1 MNDRYDQHIDMS
13 HSVNVHKTRTNNQL
27 SLTKTIVPGGKDQVS
42 ASNGSFTPNESACES
57 EIFIQSLPPLY
68 LLNFLSTYLEATSLS
83 LSVHGP

>member
-27 SLTKTIVPGGKDQVS
+27 SLTKTLVPGGKDQVS

-57 EIFIQSLPPLY
+57 EIFLQSLPSLY
-68 LLNFLSTYLEATSLS
+68 LLDFLISYLEARSLS
-83 LSVHGP
+83 LYVNGP